1 MYLPCV
7 LSAASNSDIE
17 KRRSRENGGRRAI
30 PTLEPIAQA

>member
-17 KRRSRENGGRRAI
+17 NGRLRVNSGIERYQSVKR
-30 PTLEPIAQA
+30 